1 MTTKDF
7 SIKWLAYAL
16 ALLPVWFA
24 QAFLVNRFPLFG
36 VIPSLMPLAA
46 VAVAVLE
53 GASAG
58 AGFGLAVGALF
69 DTLEPGSAG
78 WMTLALTLVGLCA
91 GLLAQYVLRQD
102 LLGCLVCSL
111 LAPGRSGC
119 RADSRRAVDG
129 AGRAGGYGGGGRA
142 GDRLVSVL
150 CARCLFVVPLG
161 VPAGSQ
167 GHGPVR
173 GFFNYE

>member
-7 SIKWLAYAL
+7 LIKWTAYAL

-36 VIPSLMPLAA
+36 VIPSLLPLAA

-58 AGFGLAVGALF
+58 AGFGLAVGVLF
-69 DTLEPGSAG
+69 DTMEPGSAG
-78 WMTLALTLVGLCA
+78 WMTLALTLLGLCA

-102 LLGCLVCSL
+102 LLGCLVCST
-111 LAPGRSGC
+111 LAL
-119 RADSRRAVDG
+119 AVLD
-129 AGRAGGYGGGGRA
+129 AGRILAGLLTGRA
-142 GDRLVSVL
+142 ELSAMAAVAGREMAWSLCFVPITYLLFRWVFRRVPKATVL
-150 CARCLFVVPLG
+150 
-161 VPAGSQ
+161 
-167 GHGPVR
+167 
-173 GFFNYE
+173 

>member
-1 MTTKDF
+1 
-7 SIKWLAYAL
+7 
-16 ALLPVWFA
+16 VWFA

-36 VIPSLMPLAA
+36 VVPSLLPLAA

-58 AGFGLAVGALF
+58 AGFGLAVGVLF

-102 LLGCLVCSL
+102 LLGCLVC
-111 LAPGRSGC
+111 
-119 RADSRRAVDG
+119 
-129 AGRAGGYGGGGRA
+129 
-142 GDRLVSVL
+142 
-150 CARCLFVVPLG
+150 
-161 VPAGSQ
+161 
-167 GHGPVR
+167 
-173 GFFNYE
+173 

>member
-36 VIPSLMPLAA
+36 VVPSLLPLAA

-58 AGFGLAVGALF
+58 AGFASAFGAGGVSFLGSGASVLAGAAGF
-69 DTLEPGSAG
+69 SGVSGFSAFTG
-78 WMTLALTLVGLCA
+78 AFSTSFSSVLGAGAAGAAA
-91 GLLAQYVLRQD
+91 GLGSSSVSGMVNALA
-102 LLGCLVCSL
+102 C
-111 LAPGRSGC
+111 
-119 RADSRRAVDG
+119 
-129 AGRAGGYGGGGRA
+129 
-142 GDRLVSVL
+142 
-150 CARCLFVVPLG
+150 
-161 VPAGSQ
+161 
-167 GHGPVR
+167 
-173 GFFNYE
+173 